1 MPEGLQEYFRN
12 LDFIDY
18 LGFLTTILIVIA
30 YFSGAIYVVYS
41 FFMTKFHKY
50 KDPIDPFYDPRNF

>member
-1 MPEGLQEYFRN
+1 MSEGLQEYFRN
-12 LDFIDY
+12 IDFIDY

-41 FFMTKFHKY
+41 FFMTKFNKF
-50 KDPIDPFYDPRNF
+50 KEPVDPYYDPRSL